1 MARPNKNGNGRLD
14 EAMTALAQA
23 HTSLAQAQV
32 SLVQA
37 QAAGVLNQTAL
48 AQNQTA
54 FLARMAEID
63 AQRVETDRINGERF
77 ARIEA
82 LLMEHSRILR
92 ALPDVIRDK
101 IGFKGPEPRPAE

>member
-1 MARPNKNGNGRLD
+1 
-14 EAMTALAQA
+14 
-23 HTSLAQAQV
+23 
-32 SLVQA
+32 
-37 QAAGVLNQTAL
+37 
-48 AQNQTA
+48 
-54 FLARMAEID
+54 MAEID